1 MLAAA
6 ALGMLLGCGGGESS
20 SRLGVEGQ
28 GPHILL
34 IVADDLNWD
43 SVGVHGGPVEG
54 LTPNIDAL
62 VREGAHFEHA
72 FVNSSVCQ
80 PSRNVILSGRHG
92 HRTGG
97 DGFGG
102 LTVPDLPLL
111 PTVLGRE
118 GYRTCVMGKV
128 QHSTPYGGAS
138 WDHAVDRV
146 DLGMGRSP
154 ALFAS
159 EAKDFMRAAVDA
171 DRPFFIMANSH
182 DPHRPLHGFERASW
196 RKGAKPVEEPS
207 RTSVATELDLP
218 AFLPDLPLV
227 RRELAAYF
235 DSVRRLD
242 DTVGA
247 LLAAVEEL
255 GLRESTLVVFLSDN
269 GMPFPF
275 AKASCYQNGVRTPLV
290 FRWPGTIQ
298 AGTVRSD
305 VVVSAVDL
313 LPTLVD
319 LAGGEIPM
327 GLDGRSLAPLVGAGI
342 EGLEP
347 VQSAGGWD
355 HAFVQFGRTSN
366 GTAYPM
372 RAVQGRRFG
381 YVFNAWSDG
390 VKELVRAEHKAN
402 GSYQA
407 MLEAAA
413 EDPEVAERVAFL
425 KYRTVEELYD
435 YEADPH
441 ALRNLIDD
449 PAHAET
455 RNRLRAELEAWM
467 ERTDDPQ
474 LDAFRTR
481 VLERH

>member
-159 EAKDFMRAAVDA
+159 EARAFMRAAVDA